1 MSAAFSLGNIIGP
14 QTFQSKDA
22 PQYRPAKITVLAS
35 CSAGLLTTFCLF
47 MYYVWQNQKRGVKKV
62 QQEEE
67 YKKAEV
73 WEALTDKENVDF
85 RYTY

>member
-1 MSAAFSLGNIIGP
+1 
-14 QTFQSKDA
+14 
-22 PQYRPAKITVLAS
+22 
-35 CSAGLLTTFCLF
+35 

-73 WEALTDKENVDF
+73 WETLTDKENVDF